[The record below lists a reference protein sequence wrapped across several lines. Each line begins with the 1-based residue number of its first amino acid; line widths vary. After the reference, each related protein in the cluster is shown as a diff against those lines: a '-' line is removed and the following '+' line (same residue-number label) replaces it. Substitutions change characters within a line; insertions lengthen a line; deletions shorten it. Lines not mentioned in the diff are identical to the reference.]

1 MPLWGATD
9 SDESKP
15 KDLTTAE
22 KKQVF
27 ANASGWV
34 LEAGSALSGNDN
46 TSATPEVLVAIG
58 GLATSIG
65 AADITEIEFITTAFS
80 KSAAAA
86 GSRTLSVRARFNE
99 PVDVDTSGGTPF
111 LAVTNGNQGSG
122 SGRGPHNLPYASGT
136 GTNEL
141 VFTLVIAQNNAAT
154 NANDVLVV
162 GANAIDL
169 NSGTIKD
176 AGTSTNST
184 ITNAAS
190 IGTAAGSVTV
200 AA

>member
-15 KDLTTAE
+15 KNLTTAQ

-46 TSATPEVLVAIG
+46 TSAQPEVLVAIG

-65 AADITEIEFITTAFS
+65 AADITEVEFVTTAFD
-80 KSAAAA
+80 KSD
-86 GSRTLSVRARFNE
+86 GGNMDMLVRFNE
-99 PVDVDTSGGTPF
+99 QVDVTGTPQF
-111 LAVTNGNQGSG
+111 LITNQTSSSRNITC
-122 SGRGPHNLPYASGT
+122 NYLSGT

-141 VFTLVIAQNNAAT
+141 TFRKVIGAGANDT
-154 NANDVLVV
+154 NANDVLKVV
-162 GANAIDL
+162 ANPVSL
-169 NSGTIKD
+169 NGGTIKD
-176 AGTSTNST
+176 KGTSTVST
-184 ITNAAS
+184 ITSSVA
-190 IGTAAGSVTV
+190 IGTAAGTLTVT
-200 AA
+200 A